1 MLLDEKY
8 AALLASAGFI
18 ALGRGRADKA
28 GAIFD
33 AMVAEWP
40 HRLAP
45 WLGKSLALILAGEPE
60 KGAQLLEKE
69 GASHR
74 ADPVWGAFHALA
86 LAEAGKTGDARE
98 ELTAL
103 LSSGPE
109 HPEKAMARALFSQ
122 IG

>member
-18 ALGRGRADKA
+18 ALERGLAGKA
-28 GAIFD
+28 GPMFD
-33 AMVAEWP
+33 AMAAAWP

-45 WLGKSLALILAGEPE
+45 LLGKALVLILTGEPE
-60 KGAQLLEKE
+60 KSAQLLEKE

-74 ADPVWGAFHALA
+74 ADPVWRAFHALA
-86 LAEAGKTGDARE
+86 LAEAGKTADALE
-98 ELTAL
+98 ELAPV
-103 LSSGPE
+103 LSFEPE
-109 HPEKAMARALFSQ
+109 RPDKAMARALYSQ